1 MIKHSIEVYPAFKIF
16 ITSLHDQLYL
26 TASVTRHETDAER
39 TAQEIYNRIGDLL
52 SAASNQLIL
61 ERCFGNIDFQ
71 TQLLEKRSFAF
82 QKHHIDAKTPV
93 TYVEGKSCLGNKF
106 SGVQIRAMKS
116 TPEARIRTI
125 IDQGISKGR
134 AWNIDGST
142 FFILHDID
150 GGQAV
155 ADVPMDRKM
164 QSKRMFRQAEQILRT
179 EGAAY
184 QDVVRTWI
192 YLSDI
197 LDWYDDFN
205 VVRNNFYSENGILRN
220 TDSEGQA
227 EQIYLPAST
236 GIKGKN
242 PSGLPATMDVFA
254 VHRSP
259 GSSIHIRPIYGSKQ
273 RSPYRYGSAF
283 SRAVVVEEPSRKMI
297 MVSGTASIDEYG
309 NSVFLDDPEAQIRNT
324 MNVVSSLIAKE
335 GATLQDICEAT
346 LFFKRSEDI
355 SFYQKVAEQIG
366 IANLPSVSVVADVC
380 RPELLFEIDAAFII
394 EKNKI

>member
-1 MIKHSIEVYPAFKIF
+1 
-16 ITSLHDQLYL
+16 
-26 TASVTRHETDAER
+26 
-39 TAQEIYNRIGDLL
+39 
-52 SAASNQLIL
+52 
-61 ERCFGNIDFQ
+61 
-71 TQLLEKRSFAF
+71 
-82 QKHHIDAKTPV
+82 
-93 TYVEGKSCLGNKF
+93 
-106 SGVQIRAMKS
+106 MKS